1 MIARNR
7 TPGQVQ
13 RYLRGLPYNWCRGQR
28 TMRSLRLVVRLG
40 TANCI
45 EAALAAAAILEP
57 HGYPPLLLDLESV
70 DKLDHVLFLFQQRG
84 RWGTVAKSRDA
95 GLHGRKPLFRTVR
108 DLVCSYLEPYVD
120 FTGRIVGYG
129 VADLREL
136 LPRYDWRLSERN
148 LWAVERALLEMP
160 HRRIAMSEPRY
171 QRALARYKAFRAR
184 HPDRQALYYP
194 DRDRWL

>member
-1 MIARNR
+1 M
-7 TPGQVQ
+7 
-13 RYLRGLPYNWCRGQR
+13 
-28 TMRSLRLVVRLG
+28 
-40 TANCI
+40 
-45 EAALAAAAILEP
+45 
-57 HGYPPLLLDLESV
+57 
-70 DKLDHVLFLFQQRG
+70 LFLFNERG

-95 GLHGRKPLFRTVR
+95 GLHGRRPLFRSVR
-108 DLVCSYLEPYVD
+108 DLVCSYLDPYVD
-120 FTGRIVGYG
+120 FTGRVVGYV